1 MNEPTPVLTPIVNL
15 LKSKRFWTMVF
26 TAIIDVLVSLVPDL
40 APARTEL
47 LTVITLLGA
56 VLVGGY
62 SAEDAATAFAVARN
76 SAQPVRPSDIH
87 RG

>member
-1 MNEPTPVLTPIVNL
+1 MNETPVLTPIMNL
-15 LKSKRFWTMVF
+15 LKSKRFWVMIF
-26 TAIIDVLVSLVPDL
+26 TALIDVLVSLVPDL

-62 SAEDAATAFAVARN
+62 SAEDAATAFAVAQHAAQ
-76 SAQPVRPSDIH
+76 SARPSDIH